1 MQAHDLVG
9 TAHGEATAVDAQAG
23 RIGGK
28 DTVGEMMPLNFE
40 KRGTLDVQ
48 FLHGGL
54 DDHVGLGGILHV
66 QRADDAEEGRITVS
80 GGHFAPGH
88 ELVPRVGD
96 ALQSFVD
103 NFLFYII

>member
-1 MQAHDLVG
+1 MQAHHLVG
-9 TAHGEATAVDAQAG
+9 TAHGGGHGGDAQAG

-28 DTVGEMMPLNFE
+28 DTVGGNDAAQLRE
-40 KRGTLDVQ
+40 KGTLDVQ

-66 QRADDAEEGRITVS
+66 QRADDAGEGRITVS

-103 NFLFYII
+103 KFLFYII